1 MGRTGAPSPAGESA
15 QFRLWVGP
23 VQFEEEIS
31 SEISSEMSLLK
42 IGQLGE
48 VGGLNEDSKL

>member
-31 SEISSEMSLLK
+31 SEISSRK

-48 VGGLNEDSKL
+48 VGGRNEDRKL